1 MATFQNTSII
11 SGLPSYLISLWTM
24 FSENPYSRKVLFLIF
39 GISLFNYIDRQ
50 VLYAVFPLI
59 KKELFLTDTQLGL
72 LASSFMIVYMCFAP
86 LVGYFGDKYRRPV
99 IIGVSA
105 VFWSVATVFTGMV
118 KTYPQMLLTRS
129 AVGVGEAG
137 YGTVSPS
144 YLAEWFPVE
153 KRARVMALYALA
165 IPVGSALGYLLG
177 GFLGQHFGWRSAF
190 YLVAVP
196 GIILGIA
203 AMFFKETPEKLARS
217 SERVKLAQYKCLLKN
232 RPFLLI
238 AFSQAISTFSIGGL
252 AAWMPSFFVRDFG
265 LSVAQAGVTFGAVT
279 VLAGVAGNLAGGWIA
294 DWLHKKTKR
303 AYFIVGY
310 LSYFISMPFGV
321 LAVLASSLPMALV
334 MIFFTEFFIFSNSGP
349 YHAAIVE
356 VTPVNMRSMAFALD
370 IFILHAFGD
379 AVSPTIIGMVSD
391 ARGLAF
397 AIFLAV
403 MFLFF
408 GGVTSIFAGYYY
420 KKDLHPELA

>member
-1 MATFQNTSII
+1 
-11 SGLPSYLISLWTM
+11 M
-24 FSENPYSRKVLFLIF
+24 FTDNPYSRKVLFLIF

-59 KKELFLTDTQLGL
+59 KKELFLTDTQLGF

-86 LVGYFGDKYRRPV
+86 LVGYFADKYKRSS

-105 VFWSVATVFTGMV
+105 IFWSVATSFTGLT
-118 KTYPQMLLTRS
+118 KTYPQMLFARS

-144 YLAEWFPVE
+144 YLAEWFPIE

-165 IPVGSALGYLLG
+165 IPVGSAIGYLLG
-177 GFLGQHFGWRSAF
+177 GVLGQHFGWRAAF
-190 YLVAVP
+190 YIVAVP
-196 GIILGIA
+196 GIFLGAA
-203 AMFFKETPEKLARS
+203 AMFLRETDEKTAVKYERIKTSRYKE
-217 SERVKLAQYKCLLKN
+217 LLKN
-232 RPFLLI
+232 RTFMLI
-238 AFSQAISTFSIGGL
+238 AFTQAIGTFSVGGL

-265 LSVAQAGVTFGAVT
+265 LSVAQAGLYFGAVT
-279 VLAGVAGNLAGGWIA
+279 VLAGITGNLTGGWIA
-294 DWLHKKTKR
+294 DWLRKRTRR

-310 LSYFISMPFGV
+310 LSFFLSMPFGV
-321 LAVLASSLPMALV
+321 LAVLSDSLHLALAMV
-334 MIFFTEFFIFSNSGP
+334 FAAEFFIFMHSGP

-356 VTPVNMRSMAFALD
+356 IIPVNMRSMAFALN

-379 AVSPTIIGMVSD
+379 AISPAILGMVSD
-391 ARGLAF
+391 SGGLGF

-403 MFLFF
+403 LFLFF
-408 GGVTSIFAGYYY
+408 GGVTSIFAGRYY
-420 KKDLHPELA
+420 KKDFHPELA